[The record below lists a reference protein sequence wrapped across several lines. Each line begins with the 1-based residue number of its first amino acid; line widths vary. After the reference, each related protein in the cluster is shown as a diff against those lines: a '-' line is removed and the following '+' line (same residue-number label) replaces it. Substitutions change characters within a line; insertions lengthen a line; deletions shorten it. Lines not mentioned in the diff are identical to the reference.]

1 MKNFHIKQ
9 PCILDKPLTP
19 ALQNW
24 QTYFQH
30 FNGIVDDK
38 KTNLHIP
45 GELQSRLQKF
55 IKFHSKLCFSFLLS
69 FVVLQKVPT
78 LLRSK
83 IYLT

>member
-30 FNGIVDDK
+30 FNGIVDD
-38 KTNLHIP
+38 
-45 GELQSRLQKF
+45 QKN
-55 IKFHSKLCFSFLLS
+55 KFAYPRRVTKQIAKVYKISQQTLFQLPFVICSFAKS
-69 FVVLQKVPT
+69 TYFV
-78 LLRSK
+78 K
-83 IYLT
+83 I